1 MTGIVDN
8 LQDEVPIITFKDV
21 TFSWPGKKENVV
33 NRCSFSI
40 DKTGLWMIVGK
51 NGSGK
56 STLLKLI
63 NGLLKP
69 SKGVIQNLANVGM
82 VFQNPDHQIL
92 MPNCR
97 SELLLNISQNS
108 SRQDITNKIDN
119 ALNKVG
125 LAGFD
130 KRPIHTLS
138 GGQKQRLTIACSLIG
153 DKNFIL
159 MDEPTA
165 LLDSSSQIKVLE
177 IIKDLTNNK
186 RNPFT
191 ALWITHRLE
200 ELIYADAVAE
210 MKNGYISDWQKP
222 LNFQYN

>member
-1 MTGIVDN
+1 MIEIEDT
-8 LQDEVPIITFKDV
+8 LRKKLPIITFKDV
-21 TFSWPGKKENVV
+21 TFSWPGKKDHVIN
-33 NRCSFSI
+33 NCNFSI
-40 DKTGLWMIVGK
+40 NKTGLWMIVGK

-69 SKGVIQNLANVGM
+69 SNGVINNLADVGM

-97 SELLLNISQNS
+97 SELLLNIDKKL
-108 SRQDITNKIDN
+108 SRKDINNKIN
-119 ALNKVG
+119 IALNKVG

-138 GGQKQRLTIACSLIG
+138 GGQKQRLTIACSLIS
-153 DKNFIL
+153 DKNFVL
-159 MDEPTA
+159 LDEPTA
-165 LLDSSSQIKVLE
+165 LLDSYSQLKVLK
-177 IIKDLTNNK
+177 IIKDLTNSKKNQ
-186 RNPFT
+186 FA

-200 ELIYADAVAE
+200 ELSYSDAVAE
-210 MKNGYISDWQKP
+210 MKNGNLSDWQKP

>member
-1 MTGIVDN
+1 MPNEI
-8 LQDEVPIITFKDV
+8 PSITFRGV
-21 TFSWPGKKENVV
+21 SFSWPGKIENVI
-33 NRCSFSI
+33 NNCSFTI
-40 DKTGLWMIVGK
+40 NQTGLWMIVGK

-69 SKGVIQNLANVGM
+69 TNGFIHKLANVGM

-97 SELLLNISQNS
+97 SELLVNIDKKLG
-108 SRQDITNKIDN
+108 RRDITNKIDI

-125 LAGFD
+125 LTGFD
-130 KRPIHTLS
+130 KRSIHSLS
-138 GGQKQRLTIACSLIG
+138 GGQKQRLTIASSLIS

-165 LLDSSSQIKVLE
+165 LLDSANQIAVLE
-177 IIKDLTNNK
+177 IIKGLTENK

-191 ALWITHRLE
+191 VLWITHRLE
-200 ELIYADAVAE
+200 ELSYADAVAE
-210 MKNGYISDWQKP
+210 MKNGNLSDWQKA
-222 LNFQYN
+222 LNFKNN

>member
-1 MTGIVDN
+1 MTEIDDFLPN
-8 LQDEVPIITFKDV
+8 KVPNINFKNV
-21 TFSWPGKKENVV
+21 SFAWPGKNENII
-33 NRCSFSI
+33 NNCSFSI
-40 DKTGLWMIVGK
+40 NKPGLWMIVGK

-69 SKGVIQNLANVGM
+69 SKGAIHNLANVGM

-97 SELLLNISQNS
+97 SELLLNNYQKL
-108 SRQDITNKIDN
+108 SRKDITKKIDI
-119 ALNKVG
+119 ALSKVG

-130 KRPIHTLS
+130 KRPVYSLS
-138 GGQKQRLTIACSLIG
+138 GGQKQRLTIASLLIS

-165 LLDSSSQIKVLE
+165 LLDSDSQLKVLE
-177 IIKDLTNNK
+177 IIKNLTKNK
-186 RNPFT
+186 RNPFI

-200 ELIYADAVAE
+200 ELSHADAVAE
-210 MKNGYISDWQKP
+210 IKDGNLSNWQKP
-222 LNFQYN
+222 LKFQYN

>member
-1 MTGIVDN
+1 MVEIEDTHQN
-8 LQDEVPIITFKDV
+8 KVPIISFKDV
-21 TFSWPGKKENVV
+21 SFSWPRKTDHVIKNC
-33 NRCSFSI
+33 NLSI
-40 DKTGLWMIVGK
+40 NKTGLWMIVGK

-56 STLLKLI
+56 STLLKLV

-69 SKGVIQNLANVGM
+69 SNGVINNFADIGM

-97 SELLLNISQNS
+97 SELLLNINQKFSKK
-108 SRQDITNKIDN
+108 DITNKIDI

-125 LAGFD
+125 LAGFE

-138 GGQKQRLTIACSLIG
+138 GGQKQRLTIACALVS

-165 LLDSSSQIKVLE
+165 LLDSSSQQKVLA
-177 IIKDLTNNK
+177 IIKNLTNDK

-200 ELIYADAVAE
+200 ELSQADAVAE
-210 MKNGYISDWQKP
+210 MKNGKLSDWHKP
-222 LNFQYN
+222 LNFKYN

>member
-1 MTGIVDN
+1 MIGIEKTSQN
-8 LQDEVPIITFKDV
+8 IVPIVTFKNV
-21 TFSWPGKKENVV
+21 SFSWPEKKEHVIKN
-33 NRCSFSI
+33 CSFSI
-40 DKTGLWMIVGK
+40 NKEGLWMIVGE

-63 NGLLKP
+63 NGILNP
-69 SKGVIQNLANVGM
+69 SNGVVNNSAKVGT

-97 SELLLNISQNS
+97 SELLLNINQKL
-108 SRQDITNKIDN
+108 SRNEITHKIN
-119 ALNKVG
+119 TALNKVG
-125 LAGFD
+125 LTGFD

-138 GGQKQRLTIACSLIG
+138 GGQKQRLTIASCLVS
-153 DKNFIL
+153 DKNFLL

-165 LLDSSSQIKVLE
+165 LLDSSSQLKVIKL
-177 IIKDLTNNK
+177 IKDLTKNK
-186 RNPFT
+186 SNPFT

-210 MKNGYISDWQKP
+210 MKNGNLSDWHKP
-222 LNFQYN
+222 SDFKYN

>member
-1 MTGIVDN
+1 MKDT
-8 LQDEVPIITFKDV
+8 LLKEVPHITFEDV
-21 TFSWPGKKENVV
+21 SFSWPGKNEHVIN
-33 NRCSFSI
+33 NCSFTI
-40 DKTGLWMIVGK
+40 NKTGLWMVVGK

-69 SKGVIQNLANVGM
+69 SSGVINNLANVGM

-97 SELLLNISQNS
+97 SELLLNINKKL
-108 SRQDITNKIDN
+108 SRKDIINKIDF

-125 LAGFD
+125 LVGFD

-138 GGQKQRLTIACSLIG
+138 GGQKQRLTIACSLVS
-153 DKNFIL
+153 DKNFVL

-165 LLDSSSQIKVLE
+165 LLDSTSQLKVLE

-186 RNPFT
+186 KNPFT
-191 ALWITHRLE
+191 VMWITHRLE
-200 ELIYADAVAE
+200 ELNYADAVAE
-210 MKNGYISDWQKP
+210 MKNGYLSDWQDP
-222 LNFQYN
+222 LNFKYN

>member
-1 MTGIVDN
+1 MIDIEDT
-8 LQDEVPIITFKDV
+8 LQNEVPNISFKDV
-21 TFSWPGKKENVV
+21 SFSWPGKNENIIK
-33 NRCSFSI
+33 NCSFSI
-40 DKTGLWMIVGK
+40 HKTGLWMIVGK

-69 SKGVIQNLANVGM
+69 SNGVINNLANVGT

-97 SELLLNISQNS
+97 SELLLNIDQKL
-108 SRQDITNKIDN
+108 SRKDTSECIDVV
-119 ALNKVG
+119 LNKVG
-125 LAGFD
+125 LAGFN

-138 GGQKQRLTIACSLIG
+138 GGQKQRLTIACSLISN
-153 DKNFIL
+153 KNFIL

-177 IIKDLTNNK
+177 IIKDLTNNRK
-186 RNPFT
+186 KPFT
-191 ALWITHRLE
+191 AMWITHRLE
-200 ELIYADAVAE
+200 ELSYADGVAE
-210 MKNGYISDWQKP
+210 MKNGYLSDWQNP

>member
-1 MTGIVDN
+1 MIEDTLHN
-8 LQDEVPIITFKDV
+8 EVPNMRFQDV
-21 TFSWPGKKENVV
+21 SFSWPGNNEAVIN
-33 NRCSFSI
+33 NCSFYI
-40 DKTGLWMIVGK
+40 NKPGLWMIVGK

-63 NGLLKP
+63 NGILKP
-69 SKGVIQNLANVGM
+69 SKGVISNQANVGM

-97 SELLLNISQNS
+97 SELLLNINQNL
-108 SRQDITNKIDN
+108 SRKNITTKIDI
-119 ALNKVG
+119 ALKQVG

-165 LLDSSSQIKVLE
+165 LLDSASQLKVLE
-177 IIKDLTNNK
+177 IIKDLTKNK
-186 RNPFT
+186 KSLFT
-191 ALWITHRLE
+191 AVWITHRLE
-200 ELIYADAVAE
+200 ELSYADQVAE
-210 MKNGYISDWQKP
+210 MKNGNLSDWQQP
-222 LNFQYN
+222 SNFQYN

>member
-1 MTGIVDN
+1 MIGIDN
-8 LQDEVPIITFKDV
+8 TSLDQVPKVTFQNV
-21 TFSWPGKKENVV
+21 SFSWPGKKQLVIN
-33 NRCSFSI
+33 NCSFSI
-40 DKTGLWMIVGK
+40 NKQGLWMIVGK

-56 STLLKLI
+56 SSLLKLI
-63 NGLLKP
+63 TGLLKP
-69 SKGVIQNLANVGM
+69 SNGVINNSANFGM

-97 SELLLNISQNS
+97 SELLLNINQKL
-108 SRQDITNKIDN
+108 SRKEITNKIDI
-119 ALNKVG
+119 ALKKVG
-125 LAGFD
+125 LTGFD

-138 GGQKQRLTIACSLIG
+138 GGQKQRLTIACCLIG

-165 LLDSSSQIKVLE
+165 LLDSSSQLKILK
-177 IIKDLTNNK
+177 IIRDLTNNK
-186 RNPFT
+186 KNPFT
-191 ALWITHRLE
+191 VLWITHRLE

-210 MKNGYISDWQKP
+210 MKNGNLSDWQKP

>member
-1 MTGIVDN
+1 MIKDADTLRN
-8 LQDEVPIITFKDV
+8 RVPNITFKDV
-21 TFSWPGKKENVV
+21 TFSWPGKKDRVV

-69 SKGVIQNLANVGM
+69 SNGVIKSLANVGM

-97 SELLLNISQNS
+97 SELLLNISQKL
-108 SRQDITNKIDN
+108 SRKDITNKIDIV
-119 ALNKVG
+119 LNKVG

-138 GGQKQRLTIACSLIG
+138 GGQKQRLTIACSLIA
-153 DKNFIL
+153 DKNFVL

-165 LLDSSSQIKVLE
+165 LLDSSNQLKVLE
-177 IIKDLTNNK
+177 IIKDLTRNK

-200 ELIYADAVAE
+200 ELSYADVVAE
-210 MKNGYISDWQKP
+210 MKNGNLSDWQKP